1 MDRTECLIYLKGLEK
16 TEKILSLTEDSK
28 TGLYHVK
35 FKGSDEKVYSY
46 RSGDVKIYKP
56 DVLNPDFYTIY
67 LDGKE
72 FTGLDAIYRYSDA
85 GYSYLERG
93 DKSYLIE
100 DNKLKITHSVL
111 ENKKASAVLS
121 YLKEVSFVSSIKD
134 EDGNRILSISDIS
147 G

>member
-67 LDGKE
+67 LDGK
-72 FTGLDAIYRYSDA
+72 IYRS
-85 GYSYLERG
+85 
-93 DKSYLIE
+93 
-100 DNKLKITHSVL
+100 
-111 ENKKASAVLS
+111 
-121 YLKEVSFVSSIKD
+121 
-134 EDGNRILSISDIS
+134 
-147 G
+147 